1 MPLKERSL
9 NIPVPKILSLP
20 RGDVRRFSPLDE
32 DGKYSPER
40 KKQKPN
46 TKENALR
53 ELRENGKRI
62 GEDRPTSRLD
72 ICKAK
77 EKAQSD
83 LMLKSLRFS
92 HQVKK
97 ENIDSFEKRQSK
109 KDDIINERRQAISL
123 QRRQIQQGVAIA
135 SGKATIAPSPFPSSN
150 DDTNDDDNEVNEEA
164 TVLLSD
170 RTSKAALTNEQE
182 ERSVRTDFTE
192 MSQWEF
198 YRDHENFTV
207 FEEPTQ
213 EPEVRAS
220 SDYEDEH
227 KFPLAAMKCRGCGK
241 QWCMYAKLCNTIIRM
256 VLKQEFEG
264 NVQKFEDCK
273 TNKAHFAGN
282 FQNRSRVYQVF
293 RQLMGYTETI
303 KQLAENGR
311 RPLCVLKLAYF
322 SFPPFENFE
331 EWIKPRFLPQSQVRG
346 TMFSPRDFNN
356 RYNKVCGPH
365 GPPLRPLI
373 SSPEPA
379 SEEEESK
386 QEASEVLLSEE
397 ESKQEASE
405 VLLSDQE

>member
-20 RGDVRRFSPLDE
+20 RDDVRRFSPLDE

-46 TKENALR
+46 TKEHALR

-182 ERSVRTDFTE
+182 ERSVRTE

-213 EPEVRAS
+213 EPKNQKSELRRT
-220 SDYEDEH
+220 
-227 KFPLAAMKCRGCGK
+227 MK
-241 QWCMYAKLCNTIIRM
+241 MNT
-256 VLKQEFEG
+256 
-264 NVQKFEDCK
+264 
-273 TNKAHFAGN
+273 N
-282 FQNRSRVYQVF
+282 FH
-293 RQLMGYTETI
+293 L
-303 KQLAENGR
+303 
-311 RPLCVLKLAYF
+311 
-322 SFPPFENFE
+322 
-331 EWIKPRFLPQSQVRG
+331 
-346 TMFSPRDFNN
+346 
-356 RYNKVCGPH
+356 
-365 GPPLRPLI
+365 LR
-373 SSPEPA
+373 
-379 SEEEESK
+379 
-386 QEASEVLLSEE
+386 
-397 ESKQEASE
+397 
-405 VLLSDQE
+405 